1 MGVVSQTMSR
11 PSREV
16 FTVMSFRGVGRAGFP
31 PADPLRLWG
40 DSLFLGLR
48 GGAGMCTPSR
58 ALLLL
63 ALLLLA
69 LGVLSVSGYQSHVP
83 QIIDVEAVGLLVP
96 RPQVTAEGRVFPEAP
111 SGTTQ
116 VTDKG

>member
-1 MGVVSQTMSR
+1 M
-11 PSREV
+11 
-16 FTVMSFRGVGRAGFP
+16 GRAGFP
-31 PADPLRLWG
+31 PADPPRLWG

-48 GGAGMCTPSR
+48 GGADMCAPSR
-58 ALLLL
+58 

-83 QIIDVEAVGLLVP
+83 QIIDVEAVGLFVP
-96 RPQVTAEGRVFPEAP
+96 RPPVTAEGRVSPEAP

-116 VTDKG
+116 VIDKG